1 MDKAVIQKAG
11 ERFLKV
17 VGYILASEGVLVAI
31 NALLDAELDENWARL
46 INALLAALAVFLI
59 ARYPRAKRVL

>member
-1 MDKAVIQKAG
+1 MDRAVLQQAG

-17 VGYILASEGVLVAI
+17 AAYILVSEGVLEAI
-31 NALLDAELDENWARL
+31 NALLNAELNENWARL

>member
-1 MDKAVIQKAG
+1 MLQQAG

-17 VGYILASEGVLVAI
+17 AAYILVSEGVLEAI
-31 NALLDAELDENWARL
+31 NALLNAELNENWARL